1 MNHIK
6 LLSDRILCVNCKGE
20 SPIESTKSV
29 IEFRKLHKRCRPAE
43 HPDNHCHCETPKLI
57 GKPTTGYGGVIF
69 DFCDNCKHNR
79 IIK

>member
-29 IEFRKLHKRCRPAE
+29 IEFRKLHKRCKPAE
-43 HPDNHCHCETPKLI
+43 QPDNRCNCETPKLI
-57 GKPTTGYGGVIF
+57 GRQFTNYEGQQMQ
-69 DFCDNCKHNR
+69 FCDVCKHNR
-79 IIK
+79 ILK